1 MRRVRFTHSDGHSL
15 LLGSQEQNACCRRA
29 ILESG
34 SAEGGSGSTGWCGVW
49 VGGRGEWV
57 NRLVR
62 SRLLTNVGELQAGR
76 HLSRPGSP
84 TSHLVLD
91 GWQGKGIRMII
102 FIRFPSYKGNTFF
115 NTLK

>member
-1 MRRVRFTHSDGHSL
+1 MRRVRIPHSDGHCF
-15 LLGSQEQNACCRRA
+15 LLGSQEQNPCCRRA

-62 SRLLTNVGELQAGR
+62 SRLLTNVGELQASLPTWLSYQPSGLR
-76 HLSRPGSP
+76 WLAGQRNTDDHLHQIPIIKRK
-84 TSHLVLD
+84 HL
-91 GWQGKGIRMII
+91 
-102 FIRFPSYKGNTFF
+102 F
-115 NTLK
+115 